1 MLISF
6 SGKQINR
13 LLKTMSVL
21 YILYAYDIYINLYKI
36 CMYVHLFHRSELQTA
51 IPPIGGII
59 KLKEL

>member
-1 MLISF
+1 
-6 SGKQINR
+6 
-13 LLKTMSVL
+13 MSVL